1 MRREGRAWP
10 DALTALVHADFVA
23 LAKATRL
30 AALAAV
36 LVDGALVGRRADVI
50 ILSC

>member
-1 MRREGRAWP
+1 MKSEEAET
-10 DALTALVHADFVA
+10 LTALAHAHFVA

-36 LVDGALVGRRADVI
+36 LVDSALVGCRADVI
-50 ILSC
+50 VLPC

>member
-1 MRREGRAWP
+1 M
-10 DALTALVHADFVA
+10 LTALAHAHFMA

-36 LVDGALVGRRADVI
+36 LVDGALVGRWTDVVV
-50 ILSC
+50 LSC